1 MMRITSG
8 MMMTNTK
15 ENINGNKFSV
25 DRLNTQMSTQKK
37 ITKPSD
43 NPLIA
48 IKSLRLSTTLSQI
61 NQYYNN
67 NIKDANSWLDVT
79 ETALT
84 NMKSILTDAY
94 RLSVN
99 GATDTLTETDRQT
112 ILTQLHAL
120 SKQLYAEANADYAGR
135 TVFSGYKT
143 NSTVTFSDS
152 VSAANAKYQI
162 TERLNYTDIAE
173 NNYYA
178 NSFETPTATDVSN
191 YLADPAKTKLP
202 TPELEVL
209 KRIRLSYEAQSALK
223 DFAYAC
229 DVRTSSTGAD
239 ATTTGI
245 ATIHTATE
253 KTTVGTGGATVD
265 EYTKNVQTFQWETKV
280 KDSTFDY
287 YADEDGNMDNA
298 IFTEQEG
305 NWIKFDA
312 EGNYTVDNTKLSQTT
327 RSNSTNTTVTF
338 TDGEGKVVFTVKE
351 EKNAAGDI
359 INKKV
364 TDAQGNQIN
373 FNMNAAGSA
382 VETVKDAQKNSINAK
397 ADANVITIENI
408 DNATVLTATM
418 SDETGGRDG
427 KLCSLYTTDKDITTD
442 TRLISMTEKEFQEH
456 LTTLQAGT
464 YTKPELE
471 QYENAMIYLPDS
483 GEIIVG
489 SKIADNL
496 TSEHANLEITYDKN
510 GFTKGE
516 VRPEM
521 YFDCINKTDN
531 SADNHITYK
540 NFDVNGDWIYQNID
554 YAISG
559 NQNLSVNTQIRS
571 AVDAN
576 TYRDLQEMTAV
587 VQASI
592 DAHTVVTNL
601 GQMLKSADYAG
612 EEEQL
617 YLKDAL
623 AKAEKQMAYADDNL
637 QKVFGKQ
644 ITNFEEYLNR
654 VNLAITDVGSRGDQ
668 LSLAENRMSNQQTTF
683 TQLKS
688 NNEDEELSD
697 ITIDYTSA
705 YSAYQASLQAA
716 GKIDDM
722 SLLDYL

>member
-15 ENINGNKFSV
+15 ENINGNKYSV

-84 NMKSILTDAY
+84 NMKSIMTDAY
-94 RLSVN
+94 RLCVN

-112 ILTQLHAL
+112 ILTQLTAL
-120 SKQLYAEANADYAGR
+120 SNQLYAEANADYAGR

-162 TERLNYTDIAE
+162 TERLNYTNIAE

-191 YLADPAKTKLP
+191 YLTGHTKLA
-202 TPELEVL
+202 TPELETL

-245 ATIHTATE
+245 ATIHSATE
-253 KTTVGTGGATVD
+253 KTTVGAGGATVA

-287 YADEDGNMDNA
+287 YANEDGDMDYA
-298 IFTEQEG
+298 VFTEQEG

-312 EGNYTVDNTKLSQTT
+312 QGNITVDNTKLSQET
-327 RSNSTNTTVTF
+327 RSNATSETTTF
-338 TDGEGKVVFTVKE
+338 TDGQGKVVFTVKE
-351 EKNAAGDI
+351 EKNGAGVVT
-359 INKKV
+359 NKKV

-373 FNMNAAGSA
+373 FNMNGADIEK
-382 VETVKDAQKNSINAK
+382 VIDAQKNSINAK
-397 ADANVITIENI
+397 ADSDVITIKNM
-408 DNATVLTATM
+408 DNDIVLTATM
-418 SDETGGRDG
+418 SDETDGRDG
-427 KLCSLYTTDKDITTD
+427 KLCSLYTADKDITTD
-442 TRLISMTEKEFQEH
+442 TRLITMTEKEFQEH
-456 LTTLQAGT
+456 LTNLQAGT
-464 YTKPELE
+464 YNQAQRE
-471 QYENAMIYLPDS
+471 QYDNAMIYLPDS

-521 YFDCINKTDN
+521 YFDCINKTDS

-540 NFDVNGDWIYQNID
+540 NYDVNGDWIYQNID

-576 TYRDLQEMTAV
+576 TYRDLQEMTSV
-587 VQASI
+587 VQAAI

-601 GQMLKSADYAG
+601 EQMIKSTDYAG
-612 EEEQL
+612 EDEQL
-617 YLKDAL
+617 YLKDCL

-637 QKVFGKQ
+637 QKVFAKQ
-644 ITNFEEYLNR
+644 ISNFENYLNR

-668 LSLAENRMSNQQTTF
+668 LSLAENRIGNQKTTF

-688 NNEDEELSD
+688 SNEDEELSD